1 MQAAH
6 ALHLRIPQDLALVGF
21 DNEHFASRINPPL
34 TTVNQPFFDI
44 GLRAGT
50 LLVNR
55 IESNISA
62 PSHIELPVNLLIRE
76 SCGAQLH
83 VQQNTGN
90 SVGHLRG

>member
-1 MQAAH
+1 
-6 ALHLRIPQDLALVGF
+6 VGF
-21 DNEHFASRINPPL
+21 DNEHFAARINPSL

-44 GLRAGT
+44 GLRAGI

-62 PSHIELPVNLLIRE
+62 PKHIELPVNLLIRE

-83 VQQNTGN
+83 VLKTQGN
-90 SVGHLRG
+90 Q